1 MADIIAQHYGRTCNG
16 VEYDSVAAARQA
28 AQVLLDRQELTGA
41 NSTEVILDEGAW
53 VGIGWRGDRDWI
65 VTGVHPANQAMVV
78 MRCGTRTEAV
88 QRAHYFA
95 RLIAADLVHA
105 AFGRLTGRPG
115 GRIGDNLLRRRMALD
130 GKVVEQ
136 RLRPPRE

>member
-1 MADIIAQHYGRTCNG
+1 M
-16 VEYDSVAAARQA
+16 
-28 AQVLLDRQELTGA
+28 
-41 NSTEVILDEGAW
+41 
-53 VGIGWRGDRDWI
+53 
-65 VTGVHPANQAMVV
+65 HPANQAMVV

-115 GRIGDNLLRRRMALD
+115 GRIGDNLLRRRTALD